1 MLLAS
6 GWSGP
11 AKISFASDLTGNDPN
26 SGSSRF
32 WVIAVKWSVVK
43 RRNTAIL
50 STPRH
55 DQGPCNTGLGFK
67 ITVGWETVSAVVI
80 DLIKAIFGG
89 ILLPIF
95 DAGCRTESALEETKQ
110 ATMHFVYNS
119 LH

>member
-1 MLLAS
+1 MIPVRGVLV
-6 GWSGP
+6 
-11 AKISFASDLTGNDPN
+11 
-26 SGSSRF
+26 F
-32 WVIAVKWSVVK
+32 WVIALKWSVVK

-67 ITVGWETVSAVVI
+67 IRVGLETVSVVVI

-89 ILLPIF
+89 TLLPIF

-110 ATMHFVYNS
+110 ATLNFVCNN